1 MKHRGGFHLIGHRG
15 AAAHAPENT
24 LASFHKAIDMGATML
39 ELDIHL
45 TNDQE
50 IVVIHDHEI
59 SRTTSGSGLVSNM
72 TLREIREYDAG
83 SWMHPDFK
91 GEKVPILREVMEL
104 IHKDNIFLNIE
115 IKAGEKI
122 HIGLVDKLLE
132 LVGEYDTADMI
143 VISSFHREYLKEIKE
158 KAPAIEVALLY
169 AGDVPDALDEA
180 VGEGWEGLHPH
191 FPLIDEKLIEGAR
204 QRGLAVRAWTVN
216 RPDDMR
222 RLMDFGVDG
231 ICSDV
236 PDVLNKIVAEFTI

>member
-45 TNDQE
+45 TKDQE
-50 IVVIHDHEI
+50 IVVIHDHDI

-72 TLREIREYDAG
+72 TLREIRAYDAG
-83 SWMHPDFK
+83 SWMHADFE
-91 GEKVPILREVMEL
+91 GEKVPILQEVMEL
-104 IHKDNIFLNIE
+104 IRKGIYLNME
-115 IKAGEKI
+115 IKAGEEI
-122 HIGLVDKLLE
+122 HVGLVDKLIE
-132 LVGEYDTADMI
+132 LIDEYSATDMI
-143 VISSFHREYLKEIKE
+143 VISSFHREYLREIKE

-169 AGDVPDALDEA
+169 SGDVPSVLDEA
-180 VGEGWEGLHPH
+180 VKEGWEGLHPH
-191 FPLIDEKLIEGAR
+191 FPLIDEKLMEGAR

-222 RLMDFGVDG
+222 RLLDLGVDG

-236 PDVLNKIVAEFTI
+236 PDMLNKAVAGFGI